1 MASLISRVSSRY
13 FDHVEF
19 KFTNG
24 NSTLSSA
31 RLQACIAQCGGGG
44 LVFHLHH
51 SAIPFMRKFAYL
63 SFCLCALFIGDLP
76 PLRMG

>member
-1 MASLISRVSSRY
+1 
-13 FDHVEF
+13 
-19 KFTNG
+19 
-24 NSTLSSA
+24 
-31 RLQACIAQCGGGG
+31 
-44 LVFHLHH
+44 VFHLHH